1 MKSKNNSITTNCPL
15 CSSINIKTK
24 KLQKQKIEK
33 CISCNLQFIKTSS
46 QDTSYFKNYNKFR
59 NHNSSHFK
67 LRLKQYEIDSN
78 FLSNIISKG
87 NILDV
92 GCSDGIFLS
101 KLNHV
106 GTYNLF
112 GIDPD
117 EMAIKNAKKKFP
129 KIKFKTSNLLE
140 FESKI
145 KFDAIVFRGSFQF
158 LGSELQDTL
167 KKLHR
172 ISKRKTKFFLFSLP
186 NSDSF
191 LYYLLQEKW
200 NLFDEKSHKLIFN
213 KFSIERLCKLYNF
226 EIEHISYPYLDTPYA
241 NPLKDYKKI
250 MKSIRFGNFVNVPFW
265 GNMIQLVLKIKQ

>member
-1 MKSKNNSITTNCPL
+1 LKSKNNSIITNCPL
-15 CSSINIKTK
+15 CSSINIKTI

-78 FLSNIISKG
+78 FLSNIVSKG

-92 GCSDGIFLS
+92 GCSDGVFLS

-140 FESKI
+140 FEPKI

-158 LGSELQDTL
+158 LGLELQDTL

-213 KFSIERLCKLYNF
+213 KFSIERLCELYNF
-226 EIEHISYPYLDTPYA
+226 EIEHTSYPYIDTPYA
-241 NPLKDYKKI
+241 NPLKDYKK
-250 MKSIRFGNFVNVPFW
+250 MVQSIQSGNLTNIPFW
-265 GNMIQLVLKIKQ
+265 GNIIQLVLKMK